1 MGQQLRQMVSPTGGL
16 KQDPGAN
23 DLFSTISK
31 HGHSFA
37 SDSRYSSAWVMVKGS
52 SSLSSESVVELCAST
67 TGLELHYASGA
78 GFLSESFSLKQQ
90 GLLRT

>member
-1 MGQQLRQMVSPTGGL
+1 MEQELRQMVSPAGGL

-37 SDSRYSSAWVMVKGS
+37 SDSRDSSAWVMDKGS
-52 SSLSSESVVELCAST
+52 N
-67 TGLELHYASGA
+67 
-78 GFLSESFSLKQQ
+78 SFSSGSEPL
-90 GLLRT
+90 

>member
-1 MGQQLRQMVSPTGGL
+1 MGQQLRQMVSPAGGL

-37 SDSRYSSAWVMVKGS
+37 SDSRDSSAWVMVKGS
-52 SSLSSESVVELCAST
+52 SSLSSESVVELYAGST
-67 TGLELHYASGA
+67 LVSCVL
-78 GFLSESFSLKQQ
+78 LQQ
-90 GLLRT
+90 A

>member
-1 MGQQLRQMVSPTGGL
+1 MEQELRQMVSSADGL

-37 SDSRYSSAWVMVKGS
+37 SDSRDSSAWVMDKGS
-52 SSLSSESVVELCAST
+52 NSLSSESVVELHAGST
-67 TGLELHYASGA
+67 LVSCVL
-78 GFLSESFSLKQQ
+78 LQQ
-90 GLLRT
+90 A

>member
-1 MGQQLRQMVSPTGGL
+1 MEQELRQMVSPAGGL

-37 SDSRYSSAWVMVKGS
+37 SDSRDSSAWVMDKGS
-52 SSLSSESVVELCAST
+52 NSLSSESVVELDAGST
-67 TGLELHYASGA
+67 LVSCVL
-78 GFLSESFSLKQQ
+78 LQQ
-90 GLLRT
+90 A